1 MWVAYIGEDLA
12 VVVLVAL
19 VVGPDEG
26 ALAVDDAVAVD
37 GEVVDVLHLDPVGL
51 VGVEVAGAEEVA
63 VEAEDDAAG
72 ARPLEVER
80 AGEVVPRRDHDLL
93 RPRRVARVLPRLQHE
108 RRAVARPVALRPQL
122 RDVQRPRRHRRRRPR
137 RPRRGRRV
145 RRRRR
150 RPRRRTRRC
159 SPRRCRRGRR
169 VLRCGERH
177 GHHQRRRRRRDG
189 GGGGGG

>member
-1 MWVAYIGEDLA
+1 MGVWVAYIGEDLA

-122 RDVQRPRRHRRRRPR
+122 RDVQRPAGTDAPPRP
-137 RPRRGRRV
+137 PACTA
-145 RRRRR
+145 
-150 RPRRRTRRC
+150 PPHPQLQ
-159 SPRRCRRGRR
+159 PRRCRRGRR